1 MVFGVRLAFP
11 MPDLIDSPLRSSLND
26 GELIGRRY
34 RVLELIGQGGQSRVY
49 RGLDLQHGD
58 EVALKV
64 LKSDVKRADPDAVE
78 RMFREAYAMAS
89 LHNTAALRVLDQTW
103 TDGGSFCLVTELM
116 RGRELGSWLEQR
128 ESAGQTVELATLEK
142 LLAPIL
148 HTLSE
153 AHARGIVH
161 RDLKP
166 SNIFVI
172 DEEHGGGVRLID
184 FGFAKFTRL
193 RGFTKEHVI
202 AGSPSYIAPEA
213 WLNKRALFDQRLDV
227 YAMGAVIFRCLA
239 GRPPFEAGNLLE
251 LLEAVTRGKRPSLHA
266 LRPDLPEEVDEWAK
280 YALSIEPEE
289 RFQSAAALWN
299 AFRAS
304 AGLLTE

>member
-1 MVFGVRLAFP
+1 MF
-11 MPDLIDSPLRSSLND
+11 
-26 GELIGRRY
+26 
-34 RVLELIGQGGQSRVY
+34 
-49 RGLDLQHGD
+49 LQ
-58 EVALKV
+58 VA
-64 LKSDVKRADPDAVE
+64 DAVSH
-78 RMFREAYAMAS
+78 AHAS
-89 LHNTAALRVLDQTW
+89 LIA
-103 TDGGSFCLVTELM
+103 
-116 RGRELGSWLEQR
+116 
-128 ESAGQTVELATLEK
+128 
-142 LLAPIL
+142 
-148 HTLSE
+148 
-153 AHARGIVH
+153 H

-213 WLNKRALFDQRLDV
+213 WLNKRAVFDQRLDV

-239 GRPPFEAGNLLE
+239 GRPPFEASNLFG

-266 LRPDLPEEVDEWAK
+266 LRPDLPEGVDEWVK

-299 AFRAS
+299 AFRS
-304 AGLLTE
+304 SVGLPTE